1 MMAFIPKIVNPDS
14 SKVKLWIYSYIL
26 VCQCYNT
33 IIMKKLIGPFKQI
46 VTLENL
52 PAKGAI
58 DDEQLVIRENAGVLV
73 NGDVIEAID
82 DFDTLA
88 KSCDQVE
95 KIEEDCVLLPGF
107 VDAHTHI
114 CFGGSRAR
122 DYAMRVAGK
131 PYLEIA
137 RAGGGI
143 LDSVRKT
150 REAPLDT
157 LVTSATQRASRHLAE
172 GVTTCEVKSGYGL
185 SVEAELKMLEA
196 IQKVNDTHAIDIV
209 PTCLAAHMR
218 APEYDDSVAYLN
230 DVLDKL
236 LPEVK
241 ARKLANRVD
250 IFVED
255 TAFSVEEGRHYL
267 NKAKAMGF
275 DITIHADQFST
286 GGSAL
291 ACEVGAISADH
302 LEASTEAE
310 VALLAKA
317 DTVAVVLPGVTFGLG
332 MDYAPARKL
341 LDQGACVAIATDW
354 NPGSAPMGDLLM
366 QAAVLGAVEKLTTA
380 ETFAGMT
387 FRAAKALNLHDR
399 GQLIAGQLADFVG
412 FATDDY
418 REILYHQGK
427 LKPHKVWKR
436 GTLV

>member
-1 MMAFIPKIVNPDS
+1 MR
-14 SKVKLWIYSYIL
+14 
-26 VCQCYNT
+26 
-33 IIMKKLIGPFKQI
+33 KLIGPFKQI

-52 PAKGAI
+52 PLKGAI
-58 DDEQLVIRENAGVLV
+58 DDEQLVIKENAGVLID
-73 NGDVIEAID
+73 GDVIEQIGSFEA
-82 DFDTLA
+82 LA
-88 KSCDQVE
+88 SQCDNVE
-95 KIEEDCVLLPGF
+95 EVAENSVLLPGF

-150 REAPLDT
+150 REASLDT
-157 LVTSATQRASRHLAE
+157 LVASTTQRATRHLNE

-185 SVEAELKMLEA
+185 SMEAEIKMLEA
-196 IQKVNDTHAIDIV
+196 IQQVNETHTIDLV
-209 PTCLAAHMR
+209 ATCLAAHMR
-218 APEYDDSVAYLN
+218 GPEYKDSVIYLD
-230 DVLDKL
+230 DVIEKL

-241 ARKLANRVD
+241 ARGLAKRVD

-267 NKAKAMGF
+267 KKAQAMGF

-302 LEASTEAE
+302 LEASTDHE
-310 VALLAKA
+310 VELIAKS

-341 LDQGACVAIATDW
+341 LDQGASVAIATDW

-387 FRAAKALNLHDR
+387 FRAAQALNLQDR
-399 GQLIAGQLADFVG
+399 GQLVAGQLADLVA

-427 LKPHKVWKR
+427 LKPNKVWKR
-436 GTLV
+436 GKLV